1 MYEYIVR
8 NTDYDILADDSQNIC
23 SVFLNRVSVCQGY
36 AFAAQYLLN
45 RLGVDCVTVTGDTP
59 GGPHAWN
66 LVWSDGEPYY
76 MDVTWGDPQ
85 FSAAEGGG
93 ETGAEGGEEADA
105 AEGGTDV
112 SARFDLVYNYLL
124 VTGEEL
130 ARTHRPDAVFDLP
143 ACTADADNYFIR
155 EDLYM
160 AEWDPARFVEIAGRF
175 IPEGE
180 YTFSIKFPDRAVFE
194 EACDALFGGNR
205 VWQFLDG
212 IPGAGNLNAVS
223 YSPPPDQAESLGM
236 YVITL
241 KFFNRAG

>member
-1 MYEYIVR
+1 MKR
-8 NTDYDILADDSQNIC
+8 S
-23 SVFLNRVSVCQGY
+23 
-36 AFAAQYLLN
+36 
-45 RLGVDCVTVTGDTP
+45 
-59 GGPHAWN
+59 
-66 LVWSDGEPYY
+66 
-76 MDVTWGDPQ
+76 
-85 FSAAEGGG
+85 
-93 ETGAEGGEEADA
+93 ADA

-130 ARTHRPDAVFDLP
+130 AHTHRPDAVFDLP